1 MSTSAQ
7 VRAAFKTYVFDSE
20 TVQAITTK
28 AYAYDVMANV
38 ASFSEDA
45 LLHFNQKINFVT
57 YTVSRIRETGEVR
70 GSNTTVSRYRFIVKL
85 NYYIAKDIG
94 EEDQGYN
101 QAVDNIET
109 IDATIASAL
118 GKKWG
123 DTVDFNRVVSMQ
135 EAELI
140 TLDDREIWRVG
151 YQYEGIKQI

>member
-1 MSTSAQ
+1 MSTSAE
-7 VRAAFKTYVFDSE
+7 VRAAFKTYVFDSAA
-20 TVQAITTK
+20 VQAITTK
-28 AYAYDVMANV
+28 AYAYDLMANV

-45 LLHFNQKINFVT
+45 LLYFNQSVNFIT

-70 GSNTTVSRYRFIVKL
+70 GANTTVTRYRFIVKL
-85 NYYIAKDIG
+85 NHYLAKDIG
-94 EEDQGYN
+94 AEDQGYN